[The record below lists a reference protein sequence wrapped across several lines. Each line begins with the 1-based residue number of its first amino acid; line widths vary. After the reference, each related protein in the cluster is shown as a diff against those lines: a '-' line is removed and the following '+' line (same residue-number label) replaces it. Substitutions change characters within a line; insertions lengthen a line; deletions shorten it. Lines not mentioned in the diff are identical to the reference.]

1 MTILRDEKTIALG
14 DVIVA
19 CRQMA
24 EVCTSAA
31 DAAEHEAVVGA
42 LRDLARDHQR
52 AAEELHRE
60 AALRLGETPSDSVP
74 EERTLF
80 EKAAT
85 RLTGMVAES
94 ADPAL
99 LDRCQDKEKAVV
111 AAVETA
117 LAQFTGGEIHD
128 RLVTLGNDCAI
139 RIGRI
144 AELKRSAVQTDKD
157 EKG

>member
-1 MTILRDEKTIALG
+1 MKMLRDEKTIALG

-19 CRQMA
+19 CHEVA
-24 EVCTSAA
+24 EVCKSAA
-31 DAAEHEAVVGA
+31 DATEHEAVA
-42 LRDLARDHQR
+42 RTLRDLARDRER

-94 ADPAL
+94 ADSAL
-99 LDRCQDKEKAVV
+99 LDRCRDKEKAV
-111 AAVETA
+111 AAAIEKA
-117 LAQFTGGEIHD
+117 LAHFPDGTIRE
-128 RLVTLGNDCAI
+128 RLIALGDDCAI
-139 RIGRI
+139 RIDRVG
-144 AELKRSAVQTDKD
+144 ALKRKAAQADKD
-157 EKG
+157 EEG